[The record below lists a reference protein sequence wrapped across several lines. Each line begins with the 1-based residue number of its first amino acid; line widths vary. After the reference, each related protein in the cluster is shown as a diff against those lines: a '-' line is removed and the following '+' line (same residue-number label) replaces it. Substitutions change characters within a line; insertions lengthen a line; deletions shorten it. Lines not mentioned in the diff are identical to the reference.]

1 MSKRNPNKHYSL
13 RKLKTGTA
21 SVAVALTV
29 LGTGLTNT
37 TDVKAETVG
46 RFSDE
51 QVRKAREKAIE
62 DVFDGYTGARS
73 VYQSGN
79 LPNRLTPT
87 KLSKLMQQMYKETLQ
102 KKEELDTLSKALTD
116 TIEKKI
122 ESENAYKKELGQLKA
137 AAEAEAQKALDALNN
152 KNKQISDL
160 TNENA
165 QLKEAIE
172 GYVQTI
178 QNASREIAAKQQEL
192 AAAKSQLEAKNAEI
206 EALKQQDAS
215 KTEEIAKLQSEAATL
230 ENLLGSAKHE
240 LTDLQAK
247 LDTATAEKAKL
258 ESQVTTLENLL
269 GSAKRELTDLQAKL
283 DARNAEKEKL
293 QSQAAA
299 LEKQLEA
306 TKKELADLQAK
317 LAATN
322 QEKEKLEAEAKALKE
337 QLTKQAEEL
346 AKLKADKASGAQKPD
361 TKPGNKEVPTR
372 PSQTRTNTN
381 TAPMAQTKR
390 QLPSTGEE
398 TTNPF
403 FTAAALTVIAS
414 AGVLALK
421 RKEEN

>member
-29 LGTGLTNT
+29 LGTGLANT
-37 TDVKAETVG
+37 TDVKAETEHLDVVLSAKEANKV
-46 RFSDE
+46 FE
-51 QVRKAREKAIE
+51 ERKALEKQAH
-62 DVFDGYTGARS
+62 DLG
-73 VYQSGN
+73 
-79 LPNRLTPT
+79 
-87 KLSKLMQQMYKETLQ
+87 
-102 KKEELDTLSKALTD
+102 D
-116 TIEKKI
+116 TINHMSQIISEKSRKI
-122 ESENAYKKELGQLKA
+122 AALKS
-137 AAEAEAQKALDALNN
+137 EAELKNQQALEALNN
-152 KNKQISDL
+152 KNEQIAKL

-178 QNASREIAAKQQEL
+178 QNASREMAAKQQEL

-215 KTEEIAKLQSEAATL
+215 KTEELAKLQSEAATL
-230 ENLLGSAKHE
+230 ENLLGSAKRE

-269 GSAKRELTDLQAKL
+269 GSAKRELIGLQAKL
-283 DARNAEKEKL
+283 DAANAEKEKL

-337 QLTKQAEEL
+337 QLAKQAEEL

-372 PSQTRTNTN
+372 PSQTRTNIN
-381 TAPMAQTKR
+381 KAPMAQTKR

>member
-1 MSKRNPNKHYSL
+1 MSKRNPNKLYSL

-29 LGTGLTNT
+29 LGTGLANT
-37 TDVKAETVG
+37 TDVKAESRRYQAPPRVLLQG
-46 RFSDE
+46 KEANKVFE
-51 QVRKAREKAIE
+51 ERKALEKQ
-62 DVFDGYTGARS
+62 ARDL
-73 VYQSGN
+73 G
-79 LPNRLTPT
+79 
-87 KLSKLMQQMYKETLQ
+87 
-102 KKEELDTLSKALTD
+102 D
-116 TIEKKI
+116 TINHMSQTISEQSRKI
-122 ESENAYKKELGQLKA
+122 AALKS
-137 AAEAEAQKALDALNN
+137 EAELKNQQALEALNN

-230 ENLLGSAKHE
+230 ENLLGSAKRE
-240 LTDLQAK
+240 LTELQAK

-283 DARNAEKEKL
+283 DAANAEKEKL
-293 QSQAAA
+293 QSQAAT

-337 QLTKQAEEL
+337 QLAKQAEEL

-381 TAPMAQTKR
+381 KAPMAQTKR

>member
-29 LGTGLTNT
+29 LGTGLANT
-37 TDVKAETVG
+37 TDVKAETEHLDVVLSAKEANKV
-46 RFSDE
+46 FE
-51 QVRKAREKAIE
+51 ERKALEKQ
-62 DVFDGYTGARS
+62 ARDL
-73 VYQSGN
+73 G
-79 LPNRLTPT
+79 
-87 KLSKLMQQMYKETLQ
+87 
-102 KKEELDTLSKALTD
+102 D
-116 TIEKKI
+116 TINHMSQTISEQSRKI
-122 ESENAYKKELGQLKA
+122 AALKS
-137 AAEAEAQKALDALNN
+137 EAELKNQQALEALNN

-283 DARNAEKEKL
+283 DAANAEKEKL

-337 QLTKQAEEL
+337 QLAKQAEEL

-381 TAPMAQTKR
+381 KAPMAQTKR

>member
-21 SVAVALTV
+21 SVAVALAV
-29 LGTGLTNT
+29 LGTGLANT
-37 TDVKAETVG
+37 TDVKAD
-46 RFSDE
+46 FSTQE
-51 QVRKAREKAIE
+51 NPRVTEAREKALKEVITKMPLDKLQHTLAGSYRKNRELEKTIE
-62 DVFDGYTGARS
+62 EKDGEAS
-73 VYQSGN
+73 F
-79 LPNRLTPT
+79 
-87 KLSKLMQQMYKETLQ
+87 LSKVLDETAKKYRESSDKYKQE
-102 KKEELDTLSKALTD
+102 
-116 TIEKKI
+116 I
-122 ESENAYKKELGQLKA
+122 GQLKA

-283 DARNAEKEKL
+283 DAANAEKEKL

-306 TKKELADLQAK
+306 TKKELTDLQAK
-317 LAATN
+317 LVATN

-337 QLTKQAEEL
+337 QLAKQAEEL

-381 TAPMAQTKR
+381 KAPMAQTKR

>member
-29 LGTGLTNT
+29 LGTGLANT
-37 TDVKAETVG
+37 TDVKAETEHVDVVLSAKEANKV
-46 RFSDE
+46 FE
-51 QVRKAREKAIE
+51 ERKALEKQ
-62 DVFDGYTGARS
+62 ARDL
-73 VYQSGN
+73 G
-79 LPNRLTPT
+79 
-87 KLSKLMQQMYKETLQ
+87 
-102 KKEELDTLSKALTD
+102 D
-116 TIEKKI
+116 TINHMSQTISEQSRKI
-122 ESENAYKKELGQLKA
+122 AALKS
-137 AAEAEAQKALDALNN
+137 EAELKNQQALEALNN
-152 KNKQISDL
+152 KNEQIAKL

-230 ENLLGSAKHE
+230 ENLLGSAKRE

-247 LDTATAEKAKL
+247 LDTANT
-258 ESQVTTLENLL
+258 
-269 GSAKRELTDLQAKL
+269 
-283 DARNAEKEKL
+283 EKEKL

-306 TKKELADLQAK
+306 TKKEELADLQAK

-337 QLTKQAEEL
+337 QLAKQAEEL

-381 TAPMAQTKR
+381 KAPMAQTKR

-403 FTAAALTVIAS
+403 FTAAAATVIAS

>member
-29 LGTGLTNT
+29 LGTGLANT
-37 TDVKAETVG
+37 TDVKAKTEHLDVVLSAKEANKV
-46 RFSDE
+46 FE
-51 QVRKAREKAIE
+51 ERKALEKQ
-62 DVFDGYTGARS
+62 ARDL
-73 VYQSGN
+73 G
-79 LPNRLTPT
+79 
-87 KLSKLMQQMYKETLQ
+87 
-102 KKEELDTLSKALTD
+102 D
-116 TIEKKI
+116 TINHMSQTISEQSRKI
-122 ESENAYKKELGQLKA
+122 AALKS
-137 AAEAEAQKALDALNN
+137 EAELKNQQALEALNN

-269 GSAKRELTDLQAKL
+269 DSAKRELTDLQAKL
-283 DARNAEKEKL
+283 DAANAEKEKL

-337 QLTKQAEEL
+337 QLAKQAEEL

-381 TAPMAQTKR
+381 KAPMAQTKR

>member
-1 MSKRNPNKHYSL
+1 MSKKNPNKHYSL

-29 LGTGLTNT
+29 LGTGLANT
-37 TDVKAETVG
+37 TDVKAKTEHLDVVLSAKEANKV
-46 RFSDE
+46 FE
-51 QVRKAREKAIE
+51 ERKALEKQ
-62 DVFDGYTGARS
+62 ARDL
-73 VYQSGN
+73 G
-79 LPNRLTPT
+79 
-87 KLSKLMQQMYKETLQ
+87 
-102 KKEELDTLSKALTD
+102 D
-116 TIEKKI
+116 TINHMSQTISEQSRKI
-122 ESENAYKKELGQLKA
+122 AALKS
-137 AAEAEAQKALDALNN
+137 EAELKNQQALEALNN

-206 EALKQQDAS
+206 EALNQQDAS

-230 ENLLGSAKHE
+230 ENLLGSAKRE

-247 LDTATAEKAKL
+247 LDTTTAEKAKL

-283 DARNAEKEKL
+283 DAANAEKEKL

-337 QLTKQAEEL
+337 QLAKQAEEL

-381 TAPMAQTKR
+381 KAPMAQTKR

-421 RKEEN
+421 RKEES

>member
-29 LGTGLTNT
+29 LGTGLANT
-37 TDVKAETVG
+37 TDVKAESRRYQAPPRVLLQG
-46 RFSDE
+46 KEANKVFE
-51 QVRKAREKAIE
+51 ERKALEKQAREL
-62 DVFDGYTGARS
+62 G
-73 VYQSGN
+73 
-79 LPNRLTPT
+79 
-87 KLSKLMQQMYKETLQ
+87 
-102 KKEELDTLSKALTD
+102 D
-116 TIEKKI
+116 TINHMSQTISEQSRKI
-122 ESENAYKKELGQLKA
+122 AALKS
-137 AAEAEAQKALDALNN
+137 EAELKNQQALEALNN
-152 KNKQISDL
+152 KNEQIAKL

-230 ENLLGSAKHE
+230 G
-240 LTDLQAK
+240 
-247 LDTATAEKAKL
+247 
-258 ESQVTTLENLL
+258 NLL

-283 DARNAEKEKL
+283 DAANAEKEKL

-337 QLTKQAEEL
+337 QLAKQAEEL

-381 TAPMAQTKR
+381 KAPMAQTKR

-414 AGVLALK
+414 AGVFALK

>member
-29 LGTGLTNT
+29 LGTGLANT
-37 TDVKAETVG
+37 TDVKADLSTQENPRVT
-46 RFSDE
+46 
-51 QVRKAREKAIE
+51 KAREEALE
-62 DVFDGYTGARS
+62 EVLRS
-73 VYQSGN
+73 WDYGSVRAASAGSYRKN
-79 LPNRLTPT
+79 LQLENTIKQKDKELSF
-87 KLSKLMQQMYKETLQ
+87 LSKVLDEAAKKYRESSDKYKQE
-102 KKEELDTLSKALTD
+102 
-116 TIEKKI
+116 I
-122 ESENAYKKELGQLKA
+122 GQLKA

-215 KTEEIAKLQSEAATL
+215 KTEEIAKLQSEA
-230 ENLLGSAKHE
+230 E
-240 LTDLQAK
+240 
-247 LDTATAEKAKL
+247 
-258 ESQVTTLENLL
+258 TLENLL

-283 DARNAEKEKL
+283 DAANAEKEKL

-337 QLTKQAEEL
+337 QLAKQAEEL

-381 TAPMAQTKR
+381 KAPMAQTKR

>member
-29 LGTGLTNT
+29 LGTGLANT
-37 TDVKAETVG
+37 TDVKAEPLG

-51 QVRKAREKAIE
+51 QVRKAREKVIKE
-62 DVFDGYTGARS
+62 MFDDYTGATSRHYS
-73 VYQSGN
+73 NGYQ
-79 LPNRLTPT
+79 RMTPSQ
-87 KLSKLMQQMYKETLQ
+87 LSNLMQGMYRETLQ

-122 ESENAYKKELGQLKA
+122 ESENAYKRELGQLKA

-240 LTDLQAK
+240 LTELQAK
-247 LDTATAEKAKL
+247 LDTAT
-258 ESQVTTLENLL
+258 
-269 GSAKRELTDLQAKL
+269 
-283 DARNAEKEKL
+283 AEKEKL

-337 QLTKQAEEL
+337 QLAKQAEEL
-346 AKLKADKASGAQKPD
+346 AKLKADKASGAQKLD

-381 TAPMAQTKR
+381 KAPMAQTKR

>member
-29 LGTGLTNT
+29 LGTGLANT
-37 TDVKAETVG
+37 TDVKAESRGYQAPPRVLLQG
-46 RFSDE
+46 KEANKVFE
-51 QVRKAREKAIE
+51 ERKALEKQ
-62 DVFDGYTGARS
+62 ARDL
-73 VYQSGN
+73 G
-79 LPNRLTPT
+79 
-87 KLSKLMQQMYKETLQ
+87 
-102 KKEELDTLSKALTD
+102 D
-116 TIEKKI
+116 TINHMSQIISEQSRKI
-122 ESENAYKKELGQLKA
+122 AALKS
-137 AAEAEAQKALDALNN
+137 EAELKNQQALEALNN
-152 KNKQISDL
+152 KNEQIAKL

-230 ENLLGSAKHE
+230 ENLLGSAKRE

-283 DARNAEKEKL
+283 DAANAEKEKL

-306 TKKELADLQAK
+306 T
-317 LAATN
+317 N

-337 QLTKQAEEL
+337 QLAKQAEEL

-381 TAPMAQTKR
+381 KAPMAQTKR

-414 AGVLALK
+414 AGVFALK

>member
-29 LGTGLTNT
+29 LGTGLANT

-102 KKEELDTLSKALTD
+102 KKEELDTLSKALTH

-230 ENLLGSAKHE
+230 ENLLGSAK
-240 LTDLQAK
+240 
-247 LDTATAEKAKL
+247 
-258 ESQVTTLENLL
+258 
-269 GSAKRELTDLQAKL
+269 RELTDLQAKL
-283 DARNAEKEKL
+283 DAANAEKEKL

-337 QLTKQAEEL
+337 QLAKQAEEL

-381 TAPMAQTKR
+381 KAPMAQTKR

>member
-29 LGTGLTNT
+29 LGTGLANT
-37 TDVKAETVG
+37 TDVKAENRTP
-46 RFSDE
+46 RFTAE
-51 QVRKAREKAIE
+51 EFKKAREKVIKE
-62 DVFDGYTGARS
+62 MFDDYTGATSRYYS
-73 VYQSGN
+73 NGYKRMNPSQ
-79 LPNRLTPT
+79 
-87 KLSKLMQQMYKETLQ
+87 LSNLMQGMYRETLQ
-102 KKEELDTLSKALTD
+102 KKEELDTLSQALTD

-137 AAEAEAQKALDALNN
+137 EAEAEAQKALDALNN

-240 LTDLQAK
+240 LTELQAK

-283 DARNAEKEKL
+283 DTANAEKEKL

-337 QLTKQAEEL
+337 QLAKQAEEL

-381 TAPMAQTKR
+381 KAPMAQTKR
-390 QLPSTGEE
+390 RLPSTGEE

>member
-1 MSKRNPNKHYSL
+1 MSTRNPNKHYSL

-29 LGTGLTNT
+29 LGTGLANT
-37 TDVKAETVG
+37 TDVKAD
-46 RFSDE
+46 FSTQE
-51 QVRKAREKAIE
+51 NPRVTKAREEALE
-62 DVFDGYTGARS
+62 EVLRS
-73 VYQSGN
+73 WDYGSVRAALAGSYRKN
-79 LPNRLTPT
+79 LQLENTIKQKDKELSF
-87 KLSKLMQQMYKETLQ
+87 LSKVLDEAAKKYRESSDKYKQE
-102 KKEELDTLSKALTD
+102 
-116 TIEKKI
+116 I
-122 ESENAYKKELGQLKA
+122 GQLKA

-240 LTDLQAK
+240 LTELQAK

-283 DARNAEKEKL
+283 DTANAEKEKL

-337 QLTKQAEEL
+337 QLAKQAEEL

-381 TAPMAQTKR
+381 KAPMAQTKR

>member
-1 MSKRNPNKHYSL
+1 MSTRNPNKHYSL

-29 LGTGLTNT
+29 LGTGLANT
-37 TDVKAETVG
+37 TDVKAKTEHLDVVLSAKEANKV
-46 RFSDE
+46 FE
-51 QVRKAREKAIE
+51 ERKALEKQAH
-62 DVFDGYTGARS
+62 
-73 VYQSGN
+73 
-79 LPNRLTPT
+79 
-87 KLSKLMQQMYKETLQ
+87 
-102 KKEELDTLSKALTD
+102 ELGD
-116 TIEKKI
+116 TINHMSQTISEQSRKI
-122 ESENAYKKELGQLKA
+122 AALKS
-137 AAEAEAQKALDALNN
+137 EAELKNQQALEALNN

-240 LTDLQAK
+240 LTELQAK

-283 DARNAEKEKL
+283 DAANAEKAKL

-337 QLTKQAEEL
+337 QLAKQAEEL

-381 TAPMAQTKR
+381 KAPMPQTKR

>member
-13 RKLKTGTA
+13 RRLKTGTA

-29 LGTGLTNT
+29 LGTGLANT
-37 TDVKAETVG
+37 TDVKAKTEHLDVVLSAKEANKV
-46 RFSDE
+46 FE
-51 QVRKAREKAIE
+51 ERKALEKQAH
-62 DVFDGYTGARS
+62 
-73 VYQSGN
+73 
-79 LPNRLTPT
+79 
-87 KLSKLMQQMYKETLQ
+87 
-102 KKEELDTLSKALTD
+102 ELGD
-116 TIEKKI
+116 TINHMSQTISEQSRKI
-122 ESENAYKKELGQLKA
+122 AALKS
-137 AAEAEAQKALDALNN
+137 EAELKNQQALEALNN

-178 QNASREIAAKQQEL
+178 QNASREMAAKQQEL

-283 DARNAEKEKL
+283 DAANAEKEKL

-337 QLTKQAEEL
+337 QLAKQAEEL
-346 AKLKADKASGAQKPD
+346 AKLKADKASGTQKPD

-372 PSQTRTNTN
+372 PSQTRTNIN
-381 TAPMAQTKR
+381 KAPMAQTKR

>member
-29 LGTGLTNT
+29 LGTGLANT
-37 TDVKAETVG
+37 TDVKAESRG
-46 RFSDE
+46 Y
-51 QVRKAREKAIE
+51 QVPPRVLLPGKEANKVFEERKALEKQARELGDTINHMSQTISE
-62 DVFDGYTGARS
+62 
-73 VYQSGN
+73 QSRKIAALKSEAELKN
-79 LPNRLTPT
+79 
-87 KLSKLMQQMYKETLQ
+87 QQALE
-102 KKEELDTLSKALTD
+102 ALT
-116 TIEKKI
+116 I
-122 ESENAYKKELGQLKA
+122 
-137 AAEAEAQKALDALNN
+137 
-152 KNKQISDL
+152 KQSRLLI

-230 ENLLGSAKHE
+230 ENLLGSAKRE

-283 DARNAEKEKL
+283 DRANAEKEKL

-317 LAATN
+317 LVATN

-337 QLTKQAEEL
+337 QLAKQAEEL

-381 TAPMAQTKR
+381 KASMAQTKR
-390 QLPSTGEE
+390 ELPSTGEE

-403 FTAAALTVIAS
+403 FTAAALAVIAS
-414 AGVLALK
+414 AGVFALK

>member
-1 MSKRNPNKHYSL
+1 MSTRNPNKHYSL

-29 LGTGLTNT
+29 LGTGLANT
-37 TDVKAETVG
+37 TDVKADLSTREHPRVT
-46 RFSDE
+46 E
-51 QVRKAREKAIE
+51 AREKALEEVIANMSLDE
-62 DVFDGYTGARS
+62 LQQTLAGSYRK
-73 VYQSGN
+73 
-79 LPNRLTPT
+79 NR
-87 KLSKLMQQMYKETLQ
+87 
-102 KKEELDTLSKALTD
+102 ELEK
-116 TIEKKI
+116 TIEKKDGEASFLSKVLDETAKKYR
-122 ESENAYKKELGQLKA
+122 ESSDKYKQEIGQLKA
-137 AAEAEAQKALDALNN
+137 AAEAEAQTALDALNN

-283 DARNAEKEKL
+283 DAANAEKEKL

-337 QLTKQAEEL
+337 QLAKQAEEL
-346 AKLKADKASGAQKPD
+346 AKLKGNQTPNAKVAPQANRSRSAMTQQK
-361 TKPGNKEVPTR
+361 
-372 PSQTRTNTN
+372 RT
-381 TAPMAQTKR
+381 
-390 QLPSTGEE
+390 LPSTGE
-398 TTNPF
+398 TANPF
-403 FTAAALTVIAS
+403 FTAAAATVMVS
-414 AGVLALK
+414 AGMLALK

>member
-29 LGTGLTNT
+29 LGTGLANT

-247 LDTATAEKAKL
+247 LDAA
-258 ESQVTTLENLL
+258 
-269 GSAKRELTDLQAKL
+269 
-283 DARNAEKEKL
+283 NAEKEKL

-337 QLTKQAEEL
+337 QLAKQAEEL

-381 TAPMAQTKR
+381 KAPMAQTKR
-390 QLPSTGEE
+390 QLPSTGE
-398 TTNPF
+398 TATPF

>member
-29 LGTGLTNT
+29 LGTGLANT
-37 TDVKAETVG
+37 TDVKAETEHVDVVLSAKEANKV
-46 RFSDE
+46 FE
-51 QVRKAREKAIE
+51 ERKALEKQ
-62 DVFDGYTGARS
+62 ARDL
-73 VYQSGN
+73 G
-79 LPNRLTPT
+79 
-87 KLSKLMQQMYKETLQ
+87 
-102 KKEELDTLSKALTD
+102 D
-116 TIEKKI
+116 TINHMSQTISEQSRKI
-122 ESENAYKKELGQLKA
+122 AALKS
-137 AAEAEAQKALDALNN
+137 EAELKNQQALEALNN
-152 KNKQISDL
+152 KNEQIAKL

-230 ENLLGSAKHE
+230 ENLLGSAKRE

-247 LDTATAEKAKL
+247 LDTANT
-258 ESQVTTLENLL
+258 
-269 GSAKRELTDLQAKL
+269 
-283 DARNAEKEKL
+283 EKEKL

-337 QLTKQAEEL
+337 QLAKQAEEL

-381 TAPMAQTKR
+381 KAPMAQTKR

-403 FTAAALTVIAS
+403 FTAAAATVIAS

>member
-29 LGTGLTNT
+29 LGTGLANT
-37 TDVKAETVG
+37 TDVKADLSTQENPRVT
-46 RFSDE
+46 
-51 QVRKAREKAIE
+51 KAREEALKEVITKMPLDELQQTLA
-62 DVFDGYTGARS
+62 GSYRK
-73 VYQSGN
+73 
-79 LPNRLTPT
+79 NR
-87 KLSKLMQQMYKETLQ
+87 
-102 KKEELDTLSKALTD
+102 ELEK
-116 TIEKKI
+116 TIEKKDGEASFLSKVLDETAKKYR
-122 ESENAYKKELGQLKA
+122 ESSDKYKQEIGQLKA
-137 AAEAEAQKALDALNN
+137 AAEAQKALDALNN

-215 KTEEIAKLQSEAATL
+215 KTEEIAKLQSEVATL
-230 ENLLGSAKHE
+230 ENLLGSAKRE

-283 DARNAEKEKL
+283 DAANAEKEKL

-337 QLTKQAEEL
+337 QLAKQAEEL

-381 TAPMAQTKR
+381 KAPMAQTKR

>member
-29 LGTGLTNT
+29 LGTGLANT
-37 TDVKAETVG
+37 TDVKAETEHLDVVLSAKEANKV
-46 RFSDE
+46 FE
-51 QVRKAREKAIE
+51 ERKALEKQ
-62 DVFDGYTGARS
+62 ARDL
-73 VYQSGN
+73 G
-79 LPNRLTPT
+79 
-87 KLSKLMQQMYKETLQ
+87 
-102 KKEELDTLSKALTD
+102 D
-116 TIEKKI
+116 TINHMSQTISEQSRKI
-122 ESENAYKKELGQLKA
+122 AALKS
-137 AAEAEAQKALDALNN
+137 EAELKNQQALEALNN

-206 EALKQQDAS
+206 ETLKQQDAS

-283 DARNAEKEKL
+283 DAANAEKEKL

-337 QLTKQAEEL
+337 QLAKQAEEL

-381 TAPMAQTKR
+381 KAPMAQTKR

>member
-29 LGTGLTNT
+29 LGTGLANT
-37 TDVKAETVG
+37 TDVKADLSTQEHPRVT
-46 RFSDE
+46 E
-51 QVRKAREKAIE
+51 AREKALEEVI
-62 DVFDGYTGARS
+62 AKMP
-73 VYQSGN
+73 
-79 LPNRLTPT
+79 L
-87 KLSKLMQQMYKETLQ
+87 
-102 KKEELDTLSKALTD
+102 EELQHTLAGSYRKNRELEK
-116 TIEKKI
+116 TIEKKDSEASFLSKVLDETAKKYR
-122 ESENAYKKELGQLKA
+122 ESSDKYKQEIGQLKA

-215 KTEEIAKLQSEAATL
+215 KTEEIAKLQSEAETL
-230 ENLLGSAKHE
+230 ENLLGSAKRE

-283 DARNAEKEKL
+283 DAANAEKEKL

-337 QLTKQAEEL
+337 QLAKQAEEL

-381 TAPMAQTKR
+381 KAPMAQTKR
-390 QLPSTGEE
+390 QLPSTGE
-398 TTNPF
+398 TATPF

>member
-29 LGTGLTNT
+29 LGTGLANT
-37 TDVKAETVG
+37 TDVKAETEHIDVVLSAKEANKV
-46 RFSDE
+46 FE
-51 QVRKAREKAIE
+51 ERKALEKQAH
-62 DVFDGYTGARS
+62 
-73 VYQSGN
+73 
-79 LPNRLTPT
+79 
-87 KLSKLMQQMYKETLQ
+87 
-102 KKEELDTLSKALTD
+102 ELGD
-116 TIEKKI
+116 TINHMSQTISEQSRKI
-122 ESENAYKKELGQLKA
+122 AALKS
-137 AAEAEAQKALDALNN
+137 EAELKNQQALEALNN
-152 KNKQISDL
+152 KNEQIAKL

-178 QNASREIAAKQQEL
+178 QNASREMAAKQQEL

-215 KTEEIAKLQSEAATL
+215 KTEEIAKLQSDAATL
-230 ENLLGSAKHE
+230 ENLLGSAKRE
-240 LTDLQAK
+240 LTELQAK

-283 DARNAEKEKL
+283 DAANAEKEKL

-337 QLTKQAEEL
+337 QLAKQAEEL

-381 TAPMAQTKR
+381 KAPMAQTKR
-390 QLPSTGEE
+390 QLPSTGEAA
-398 TTNPF
+398 NPF
-403 FTAAALTVIAS
+403 FTAAAATVMVS
-414 AGVLALK
+414 AGMLALK

>member
-1 MSKRNPNKHYSL
+1 MSTRNPNKHYSL

-29 LGTGLTNT
+29 LGTGLANT
-37 TDVKAETVG
+37 TDVKADLSTQEHPRVT
-46 RFSDE
+46 E
-51 QVRKAREKAIE
+51 AREKALEEVIAKMPL
-62 DVFDGYTGARS
+62 DKLHHTLAGSYRK
-73 VYQSGN
+73 
-79 LPNRLTPT
+79 NR
-87 KLSKLMQQMYKETLQ
+87 
-102 KKEELDTLSKALTD
+102 ELEK
-116 TIEKKI
+116 TIEKKDGEASFLSKVLDETAKKYR
-122 ESENAYKKELGQLKA
+122 ESSDKYKQEIGQLKA

-192 AAAKSQLEAKNAEI
+192 AAVKSQLEAKNAEI

-240 LTDLQAK
+240 LTELQAK

-283 DARNAEKEKL
+283 DAANAEKEKL

-337 QLTKQAEEL
+337 QLAKQAEEL

-381 TAPMAQTKR
+381 KAPMPQTKR

>member
-29 LGTGLTNT
+29 LGTGLANT
-37 TDVKAETVG
+37 TDVKADLSTQENPRVT
-46 RFSDE
+46 
-51 QVRKAREKAIE
+51 KAREEALE
-62 DVFDGYTGARS
+62 EVLRS
-73 VYQSGN
+73 WDYGSVRAALAGSYRKN
-79 LPNRLTPT
+79 LQLENTIKQKDKELSF
-87 KLSKLMQQMYKETLQ
+87 LSKVLDEAAKKYRESSDKYKQE
-102 KKEELDTLSKALTD
+102 
-116 TIEKKI
+116 I
-122 ESENAYKKELGQLKA
+122 GQLKA

-215 KTEEIAKLQSEAATL
+215 KTEEIAKLQSEA
-230 ENLLGSAKHE
+230 E
-240 LTDLQAK
+240 
-247 LDTATAEKAKL
+247 
-258 ESQVTTLENLL
+258 TLENLL

-283 DARNAEKEKL
+283 DAANAEKEKL

-337 QLTKQAEEL
+337 QLAKQAEEL

-381 TAPMAQTKR
+381 KAPMAQTKR

>member
-1 MSKRNPNKHYSL
+1 MSTRNPNKHYSL

-29 LGTGLTNT
+29 LGTGLANT
-37 TDVKAETVG
+37 TDVKADLSTQEHPRVT
-46 RFSDE
+46 E
-51 QVRKAREKAIE
+51 AREKALEEVI
-62 DVFDGYTGARS
+62 
-73 VYQSGN
+73 
-79 LPNRLTPT
+79 T
-87 KLSKLMQQMYKETLQ
+87 KMPL
-102 KKEELDTLSKALTD
+102 EELQHTLAGSYRKNRELEK
-116 TIEKKI
+116 TIEKKDGEASFLSKVLDETAKKYR
-122 ESENAYKKELGQLKA
+122 ESSDKYKQEIGQLKA

-192 AAAKSQLEAKNAEI
+192 AAVKSQLEAKNAEI

-240 LTDLQAK
+240 LTELQAK
-247 LDTATAEKAKL
+247 LDTAT
-258 ESQVTTLENLL
+258 
-269 GSAKRELTDLQAKL
+269 
-283 DARNAEKEKL
+283 AEKEKL

-337 QLTKQAEEL
+337 QLAKQAEEL

-381 TAPMAQTKR
+381 KAPMPQTKR

>member
-29 LGTGLTNT
+29 LGTGLATGQT
-37 TDVKAETVG
+37 IKADT
-46 RFSDE
+46 SE
-51 QVRKAREKAIE
+51 QEHPNITKIKEQLLRNKLVPATQWYQA
-62 DVFDGYTGARS
+62 YTKS
-73 VYQSGN
+73 
-79 LPNRLTPT
+79 
-87 KLSKLMQQMYKETLQ
+87 
-102 KKEELDTLSKALTD
+102 EELSRQVEKLQTLVQSKTSNYEKIKSQLQELEQSKKALED
-116 TIEKKI
+116 TFY
-122 ESENAYKKELGQLKA
+122 STLRDHSSLFKEQDKEIKNMRAQL
-137 AAEAEAQKALDALNN
+137 EF

-230 ENLLGSAKHE
+230 ENLLGSAKRE

-283 DARNAEKEKL
+283 DAANAEKEKL

-337 QLTKQAEEL
+337 QLAKQAEEL

-381 TAPMAQTKR
+381 KAPMAQTKR

>member
-29 LGTGLTNT
+29 LGTGLANT

-102 KKEELDTLSKALTD
+102 KKEELDTLSKALTH

-230 ENLLGSAKHE
+230 ENLLGSAK
-240 LTDLQAK
+240 
-247 LDTATAEKAKL
+247 
-258 ESQVTTLENLL
+258 
-269 GSAKRELTDLQAKL
+269 RELTELQAKL
-283 DARNAEKEKL
+283 DAANAEKEKL

-337 QLTKQAEEL
+337 QLAKQAEEL

-381 TAPMAQTKR
+381 KAPMAQTKR

>member
-29 LGTGLTNT
+29 LGTGLANT
-37 TDVKAETVG
+37 TDVKAKTEHLDVVLSAKEANKV
-46 RFSDE
+46 FE
-51 QVRKAREKAIE
+51 ERKALEKQ
-62 DVFDGYTGARS
+62 ARDL
-73 VYQSGN
+73 G
-79 LPNRLTPT
+79 
-87 KLSKLMQQMYKETLQ
+87 
-102 KKEELDTLSKALTD
+102 D
-116 TIEKKI
+116 TINHMSQTISEQSRKI
-122 ESENAYKKELGQLKA
+122 AALKS
-137 AAEAEAQKALDALNN
+137 EAELKNQQALEALNN

-230 ENLLGSAKHE
+230 ENLLGSAKRE

-283 DARNAEKEKL
+283 DAANAEKEKL
-293 QSQAAA
+293 QSEAAA

-322 QEKEKLEAEAKALKE
+322 QEKEKLEAESKALKE
-337 QLTKQAEEL
+337 QLAKQAEEL

-381 TAPMAQTKR
+381 KAPMAQTKR

>member
-29 LGTGLTNT
+29 LGTGLANT

-102 KKEELDTLSKALTD
+102 KKEELDTLSKALTH

-192 AAAKSQLEAKNAEI
+192 AAAK
-206 EALKQQDAS
+206 AS
-215 KTEEIAKLQSEAATL
+215 
-230 ENLLGSAKHE
+230 
-240 LTDLQAK
+240 
-247 LDTATAEKAKL
+247 
-258 ESQVTTLENLL
+258 
-269 GSAKRELTDLQAKL
+269 
-283 DARNAEKEKL
+283 
-293 QSQAAA
+293 
-299 LEKQLEA
+299 
-306 TKKELADLQAK
+306 
-317 LAATN
+317 
-322 QEKEKLEAEAKALKE
+322 
-337 QLTKQAEEL
+337 
-346 AKLKADKASGAQKPD
+346 
-361 TKPGNKEVPTR
+361 
-372 PSQTRTNTN
+372 
-381 TAPMAQTKR
+381 
-390 QLPSTGEE
+390 
-398 TTNPF
+398 
-403 FTAAALTVIAS
+403 
-414 AGVLALK
+414 
-421 RKEEN
+421 

>member
-29 LGTGLTNT
+29 LGTGLANT
-37 TDVKAETVG
+37 TDVKAETEHVDVVLSAKEANKV
-46 RFSDE
+46 FE
-51 QVRKAREKAIE
+51 ERKALEKQAH
-62 DVFDGYTGARS
+62 
-73 VYQSGN
+73 
-79 LPNRLTPT
+79 
-87 KLSKLMQQMYKETLQ
+87 
-102 KKEELDTLSKALTD
+102 ELGD
-116 TIEKKI
+116 TINHMSQTISEQSRKI
-122 ESENAYKKELGQLKA
+122 AALKS
-137 AAEAEAQKALDALNN
+137 EAELKNQQALEALNN

-206 EALKQQDAS
+206 EALKQQDVS

-258 ESQVTTLENLL
+258 ESQVTILENLL

-283 DARNAEKEKL
+283 DAANTEKEKL

-337 QLTKQAEEL
+337 QLAKQAEEL

-381 TAPMAQTKR
+381 KAPMAQTKR

-403 FTAAALTVIAS
+403 FTAAALAVIAS
-414 AGVLALK
+414 VGVLALK

>member
-29 LGTGLTNT
+29 LGTGLANT
-37 TDVKAETVG
+37 TDVKAENRTP
-46 RFSDE
+46 RFTTE
-51 QVRKAREKAIE
+51 EFKKAREKVIKE
-62 DVFDGYTGARS
+62 MFDDYTGATSRHYS
-73 VYQSGN
+73 NGYQ
-79 LPNRLTPT
+79 RMTPSQ
-87 KLSKLMQQMYKETLQ
+87 LSNLMQGMYRETLQ

-178 QNASREIAAKQQEL
+178 QNASREMAAKQQEL

-247 LDTATAEKAKL
+247 LDAA
-258 ESQVTTLENLL
+258 
-269 GSAKRELTDLQAKL
+269 
-283 DARNAEKEKL
+283 NAEKEKL
-293 QSQAAA
+293 QSEAAA

-306 TKKELADLQAK
+306 TKKELTDLQAK

-322 QEKEKLEAEAKALKE
+322 QEKEKLEAEAKAFKE
-337 QLTKQAEEL
+337 QLAKQTEEL

-381 TAPMAQTKR
+381 KAPMAQTKR
-390 QLPSTGEE
+390 RLPSTGEE

>member
-1 MSKRNPNKHYSL
+1 MSTRNPNKHYSL

-29 LGTGLTNT
+29 LGTGLANT
-37 TDVKAETVG
+37 TDVKAKTEHLDVVLSAKEANKV
-46 RFSDE
+46 FE
-51 QVRKAREKAIE
+51 ERKALEKQAH
-62 DVFDGYTGARS
+62 
-73 VYQSGN
+73 
-79 LPNRLTPT
+79 
-87 KLSKLMQQMYKETLQ
+87 
-102 KKEELDTLSKALTD
+102 ELGD
-116 TIEKKI
+116 TINHMSQTISEQSRKI
-122 ESENAYKKELGQLKA
+122 AALKS
-137 AAEAEAQKALDALNN
+137 EAELKNQQALEALNN

-240 LTDLQAK
+240 LTELQAK

-283 DARNAEKEKL
+283 DAANAEKAKL

-337 QLTKQAEEL
+337 QLAKQAEEL

-381 TAPMAQTKR
+381 KAPMAQTKR

>member
-29 LGTGLTNT
+29 LGTGLANT
-37 TDVKAETVG
+37 TDVKADLSTQENPRVT
-46 RFSDE
+46 
-51 QVRKAREKAIE
+51 KAREEALE
-62 DVFDGYTGARS
+62 EVLRS
-73 VYQSGN
+73 WDYGSVRAALAGSYRKN
-79 LPNRLTPT
+79 LQLENTIKQKKDKELSF
-87 KLSKLMQQMYKETLQ
+87 LSKVLDEAAKKYRESSDKYKQE
-102 KKEELDTLSKALTD
+102 
-116 TIEKKI
+116 I
-122 ESENAYKKELGQLKA
+122 GQLKA

-215 KTEEIAKLQSEAATL
+215 KTEEIAKLQSEAETL
-230 ENLLGSAKHE
+230 ENLLGSAKRE

-283 DARNAEKEKL
+283 DAANAEKEKL

-337 QLTKQAEEL
+337 QLAKQAEEL

-381 TAPMAQTKR
+381 KAPMAQTKR